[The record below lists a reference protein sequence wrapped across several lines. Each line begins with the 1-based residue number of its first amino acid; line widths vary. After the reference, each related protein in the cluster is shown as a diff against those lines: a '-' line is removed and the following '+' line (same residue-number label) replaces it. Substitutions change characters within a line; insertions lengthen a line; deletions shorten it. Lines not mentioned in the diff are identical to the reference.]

1 MITYKV
7 GAFEIMKT
15 QGTRNSVGSFMV
27 YAPDMDDYLT
37 DKDGNNSFDT
47 YEEALS
53 LIKDTPS
60 VKNDIK
66 LWMEQASEITRK
78 ENKKEVA

>member
-1 MITYKV
+1 MTTYKV

-27 YAPDMDDYLT
+27 YAPDINEYLT
-37 DKDGNNSFDT
+37 DKDGNNCFNT
-47 YEEALS
+47 YEEAMS

-60 VKNDIK
+60 VK
-66 LWMEQASEITRK
+66 
-78 ENKKEVA
+78 EVV